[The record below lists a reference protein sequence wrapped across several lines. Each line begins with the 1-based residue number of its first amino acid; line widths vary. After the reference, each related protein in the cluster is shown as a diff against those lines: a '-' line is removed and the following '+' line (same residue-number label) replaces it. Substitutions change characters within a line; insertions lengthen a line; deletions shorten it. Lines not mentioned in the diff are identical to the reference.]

1 MQEYKVIKLYCPIK
15 IILLI
20 HVFVN
25 IASEPAHQFERGTGP
40 RNFSQRLLGLIG
52 GRVPVTIPE
61 TIAGHISAPVP
72 FPFLKWRGRGR
83 ASENRHTFAY
93 QIQLIIILN
102 ETTDTKIHLYMER
115 SRYVSFPSVFSA
127 FRLDVGELPADLEA

>member
-1 MQEYKVIKLYCPIK
+1 MIDG
-15 IILLI
+15 
-20 HVFVN
+20 HD
-25 IASEPAHQFERGTGP
+25 
-40 RNFSQRLLGLIG
+40 
-52 GRVPVTIPE
+52 PVTIPE
-61 TIAGHISAPVP
+61 TIAGRISAPVP

>member
-1 MQEYKVIKLYCPIK
+1 M
-15 IILLI
+15 LI
-20 HVFVN
+20 HEFVN

-61 TIAGHISAPVP
+61 TIAGRISAPVP

-102 ETTDTKIHLYMER
+102 ETNDTKIHLYMER

>member
-1 MQEYKVIKLYCPIK
+1 M
-15 IILLI
+15 LI
-20 HVFVN
+20 HVFVK

-40 RNFSQRLLGLIG
+40 RNFSQRRLGLIG

-61 TIAGHISAPVP
+61 TIAGRISAPVP
-72 FPFLKWRGRGR
+72 FPFLKWRGRGC

-93 QIQLIIILN
+93 QIQLIILN

>member
-1 MQEYKVIKLYCPIK
+1 M
-15 IILLI
+15 
-20 HVFVN
+20 
-25 IASEPAHQFERGTGP
+25 
-40 RNFSQRLLGLIG
+40 SQRLLGLID

-61 TIAGHISAPVP
+61 TIAGRISAPVP
-72 FPFLKWRGRGR
+72 FPFLKWRGRSC
-83 ASENRHTFAY
+83 ASENRHNAFAY

-127 FRLDVGELPADLEA
+127 FRSDAGELPADLEA